1 MKTIPIIIDTDPGVD
16 DFFCIGI
23 GCAFRELFDLRA
35 ITTIG
40 GNNSTDVTTRNALD
54 ILKLFRRQDVPVAK
68 GADSF
73 LFEPFGEPV
82 IRFHGTN
89 GLGDVQLEH
98 SQNTASVLSA
108 CDMIYEQARQCN
120 GELVLVTVGPETN
133 LALSFLKYPDLKG
146 MIRKIV
152 VMGGTLSTGNVS
164 EYAEANIYHDA
175 QAARIVFE
183 TGIPIDMIGLNVT
196 RKAPLRRSIF
206 DGLNDLDERIRDVME
221 KLIEFRNEESMHD
234 AIAISSLVSDKVLIF
249 KDAFTSIID
258 DYSEKR
264 GMSVVDY
271 EKAPNSRVAV
281 DINVD
286 EYYKVMRQMI
296 LLLSKR

>member
-82 IRFHGTN
+82 VRFHGTN

-98 SQNTASVLSA
+98 SQNTASALSA

-133 LALSFLKYPDLKG
+133 LAHSFLKYPDLKG

-281 DINVD
+281 DINAD

>member
-54 ILKLFRRQDVPVAK
+54 ILKLFRRQDVPVAE

-73 LFEPFGEPV
+73 LYEPFGEPV
-82 IRFHGTN
+82 VRFHGTN

-98 SQNTASVLSA
+98 SQNTASALSA

-133 LALSFLKYPDLKG
+133 LAHSFLKYPDLKG